1 MLNTHILVD
10 SEGGLVETYDKAH
23 LFDVEIPGKIRLKVY
38 VFFISVLFHFYSIF
52 VPFLFHFLFHFY
64 SIFIQFLFHF
74 YSICGFGSGSQIR
87 HVNKWIRIQL
97 LYISTCFMKL
107 IILKEHFPIFSSF
120 FQLIFA
126 RYNMEGWGDFSKDVY
141 P

>member
-52 VPFLFHFLFHFY
+52 YSIFILFLFNFY
-64 SIFIQFLFHF
+64 SIFIPYVDLVPDLR
-74 YSICGFGSGSQIR
+74 S
-87 HVNKWIRIQL
+87 V
-97 LYISTCFMKL
+97 M
-107 IILKEHFPIFSSF
+107 
-120 FQLIFA
+120 
-126 RYNMEGWGDFSKDVY
+126 
-141 P
+141 

>member
-64 SIFIQFLFHF
+64 SIFIQFLFHM
-74 YSICGFGSGSQIR
+74 
-87 HVNKWIRIQL
+87 WIWFRIL
-97 LYISTCFMKL
+97 DPSCK
-107 IILKEHFPIFSSF
+107 
-120 FQLIFA
+120 
-126 RYNMEGWGDFSKDVY
+126 
-141 P
+141 